1 MAGNVK
7 DIDHGWNSIVR
18 EFSKAKQPFVKI
30 GVLSDAPKDKKTKAN
45 LASIA
50 AFNEFGTSD
59 IPSRPFMAQTFDLN
73 VFEVKSFIQ
82 NECGK
87 ILDLKQTIPG
97 ALSKIGLFYQAK
109 TQQQITQ
116 GKFAPNSPLTIKL
129 KGSSK
134 PLIDT
139 GRLRQSIS
147 HEVVIK

>member
-7 DIDHGWNSIVR
+7 DIDHGWNAIVR
-18 EFSKAKQPFVKI
+18 EFSKAKTPHVKI
-30 GVLSDAPKDKKTKAN
+30 GVLSSAPKDKKTKAN

-50 AFNEFGTSD
+50 GFNEFGTSD
-59 IPSRPFMAQTFDLN
+59 IPPRPFMAQTFDLN
-73 VFEVKSFIQ
+73 VFEVKTFIQ

-87 ILDLKQTIPG
+87 IIDLKQTIPG
-97 ALSKIGLFYQAK
+97 ALGRIGLFYQSK
-109 TQQQITQ
+109 TQQQITE
-116 GKFAPNSPLTIKL
+116 GKFAPNAPFTIKK

-147 HEVVIK
+147 HEVILK